1 MSEAKTTSEAKV
13 VRATGQ
19 PTVWS
24 LVYRYRDLSQT
35 MLFSFEGTSEQAIE
49 RGRKF
54 CEKLHYRFIWVNPA
68 FQDLDELERLHDERI
83 ARNS

>member
-1 MSEAKTTSEAKV
+1 MPETKANPEAIKQNEF
-13 VRATGQ
+13 
-19 PTVWS
+19 WS
-24 LVYRYRDLSQT
+24 LTYRYRDMSQT
-35 MLFSFEGTSEQAIE
+35 MTFVFKGTPEQAID

-68 FQDLDELERLHDERI
+68 FQDLDELERLHEERI